1 MLSNSSIIL
10 TGDSRGTTNRALLTN
25 AGYVAVAET
34 QYSSVK
40 IVTNNEDNSLNLTF
54 WNNTIRLG
62 IVSLSARD
70 TAIYVGMDSGRVLR
84 YNLEDNFSYK

>member
-1 MLSNSSIIL
+1 LLNAKIKIIKSL
-10 TGDSRGTTNRALLTN
+10 VG
-25 AGYVAVAET
+25 
-34 QYSSVK
+34 SVK
-40 IVTNNEDNSLNLTF
+40 IVVNKEDNSLNLTF
-54 WNNTIRLG
+54 WNNTISAGSAGIASDVRSG